1 MRKQFIA
8 VALAGVMLLS
18 GCSSVSEES
27 YNAVVAENEGLKSEN
42 SQLKKDVENYKS
54 DLETFSNNCQVLI
67 KEDKEEIDKLKKENA
82 ELKAAKDKIL
92 SQNVSVDV
100 FNDILAIIDHP
111 KSEIYSSEYQKDENG
126 IAMGQYIYS
135 DMTLSMIVDVP
146 YLDNET
152 LAKILKDSEETYK
165 EALGDTAA
173 RGSVVLYRNPSSQNI
188 GICLFKPKEQ
198 AKWVWFDDELKA
210 AYEAL

>member
-1 MRKQFIA
+1 MKKQFIA
-8 VALAGVMLLS
+8 AALAGTLLLS
-18 GCSSVSEES
+18 GCSGISEES
-27 YNAVVAENEGLKSEN
+27 YNSVVAENEKLKSEN
-42 SQLKKDVENYKS
+42 NSLTAKNSELTSESKTNEDLLKQRE
-54 DLETFSNNCQVLI
+54 Q
-67 KEDKEEIDKLKKENA
+67 EIT
-82 ELKAAKDKIL
+82 ELKAAKDEIL
-92 SQNVSVDV
+92 SQNISVEV
-100 FNDILAIIDHP
+100 FNDIIAIVDHP
-111 KSEIYSSEYQKDENG
+111 KSEIYSSDYQKDENG

-165 EALGDTAA
+165 ESLGDTAA

-198 AKWVWFDDELKA
+198 AKWVWFDEELKA
-210 AYEAL
+210 AYDLL